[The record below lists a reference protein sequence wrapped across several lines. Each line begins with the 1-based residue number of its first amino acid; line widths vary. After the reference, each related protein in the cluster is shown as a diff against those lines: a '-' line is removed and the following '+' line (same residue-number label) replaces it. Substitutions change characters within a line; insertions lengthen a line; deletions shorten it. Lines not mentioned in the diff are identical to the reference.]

1 MSICLQ
7 LPRTDIAH
15 LAQTK
20 TRWLDSTSGG
30 FMLPDVL
37 ENSGTGRTSTWS
49 LDRPQRRRCLKKIC
63 SATCTDAR
71 ILFVWTAWA
80 PVPTEPVS
88 DMHVRRLVGIPLFVT
103 EAGWDRIFY
112 SSGIGSPTCL
122 GARNFELGTAPCNAM
137 IRCLETLSLL
147 SAPAISYVVA
157 VSDHFRLDSFCDC
170 FLCLGV
176 CV

>member
-1 MSICLQ
+1 L
-7 LPRTDIAH
+7 
-15 LAQTK
+15 
-20 TRWLDSTSGG
+20 
-30 FMLPDVL
+30 
-37 ENSGTGRTSTWS
+37 TWS
-49 LDRPQRRRCLKKIC
+49 SSQPADETPLYLLLDRPQRRRCLKKIC

-157 VSDHFRLDSFCDC
+157 GLREQPKMITKSTNSRTF
-170 FLCLGV
+170 
-176 CV
+176 